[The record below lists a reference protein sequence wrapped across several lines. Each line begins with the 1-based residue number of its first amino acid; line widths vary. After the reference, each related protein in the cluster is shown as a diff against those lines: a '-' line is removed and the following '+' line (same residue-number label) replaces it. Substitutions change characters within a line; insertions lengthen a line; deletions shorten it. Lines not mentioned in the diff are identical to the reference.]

1 MANFPAVRCSSIT
14 NLPGSFR
21 GVRHVTVAGNMRHH
35 QGANRVTGGGVR
47 LAFRGI
53 SDADLALLIA
63 HWNGEQRLGSWLLS
77 TEILDGLPY
86 APELSAARWR
96 YKARPRIVDSYANV
110 HDAEIELEYAPVT
123 PWVDTVLLIAR
134 PASVGIGAA
143 ARLIGPDTLPA
154 IWVSRLTTAGNNASL
169 GIAEGNIALDAQ
181 GNSYQAFWFT
191 ASGQSDARVVVIKRD
206 TGGAIIR
213 QWWTSATIGA
223 PNAGIGSLPPAVIPE
238 QSGGCIVA
246 MKINDAINNNVTRV
260 WRLNADGTQA
270 WAKNYS
276 MTVGCPMQL
285 VYLQAANELLLA
297 TKALDTSNRQSPVLV
312 RIDASDGDVIS
323 GRRYSVDSTNV
334 TTRSI
339 LVLPSGSIAI
349 LVRRNDFSTAE
360 GKRFYML
367 QASSDLATVEQV
379 HGYGTPLSDGT
390 IRGEGGIAIASNG
403 DFLMSTTPAS
413 ATYNNRCGLLR
424 LSSSYSVVAHY
435 HYPRTATTT
444 RSLLGTSPISI
455 ASGSDGS
462 VYMLGLGSLAYFGA
476 QDITFTALTDNG
488 AGVSYITEAEV
499 EQTASADQIL
509 GSEAYQI
516 DVDRQRIVL
525 STFASVTGYFAMAQ
539 GYAMEQTV
547 GAATV
552 LDIGNSRDVKAI
564 TTTPAPGNVINGPT
578 ITRYNVSATSASLTV
593 TAAAGSV
600 SMVDASASLSWVQHR
615 AYA

>member
-53 SDADLALLIA
+53 SDADWALLLA

-77 TEILDGLPY
+77 TEIVDGLPY

-96 YKARPRIVDSYANV
+96 YKTRPRIVDSYANV

-143 ARLIGPDTLPA
+143 ARLIGPDTLPS
-154 IWVSRLTTAGNNASL
+154 IWVSRLATAGNNASL

-191 ASGQSDARVVVIKRD
+191 ASGQSDARVVVTKRD
-206 TGGAIIR
+206 PGGAIIR

-223 PNAGIGSLPPAVIPE
+223 PNAGKSSLAPAVIPE

-246 MKINDAINNNVTRV
+246 MKIDDAINSNVTRV

-270 WAKNYS
+270 WAKDYS

-334 TTRSI
+334 SARSF

-349 LVRRNDFSTAE
+349 LARREDFSIAD

-390 IRGEGGIAIASNG
+390 IRGEGGIAIAPNG
-403 DFLMSTTPAS
+403 DLLVSTTAAS
-413 ATYNNRCGLLR
+413 GTHNSRCGLLR

-435 HYPRTATTT
+435 HYPRTGGTGT
-444 RSLLGTSPISI
+444 LLGTLEPISI
-455 ASGSDGS
+455 AAGSDGS
-462 VYMLGLGSLAYFGA
+462 VYMLGRGSTTYTSNGT
-476 QDITFTALTDNG
+476 TFSALTDSG
-488 AGVSYITEAEV
+488 AGINYITDIEAE
-499 EQTASADQIL
+499 QTVSASQVL

-539 GYAMEQTV
+539 GYAMEQTT
-547 GAATV
+547 GTATV